1 MNILFFGDLV
11 GRPARNILRQ
21 VLPDYKKKY
30 KIDLV
35 IANADNLAHGKGVTK
50 NTVKEVIEYGVDVL
64 TCGDHIWDTNQAL
77 EMLEEGNYS
86 FICPAN
92 YPILD
97 HKKGYKII
105 EVNSR
110 KVLIINLIGRVF
122 LKDHPDCP
130 FRAVDKILKDNAE
143 NFDAAVVDLHSEATS
158 EKRAM
163 GFYLSSR
170 VSAVLGTH
178 THIQTADEE
187 ILDGKTAYIS
197 DVGMVGPKD
206 SVLGCKKEFVI
217 NQMMTQTKF
226 RYEISND
233 ENIMINAVVVEIDD
247 GSGKAKSIKRV
258 NEVVRT
264 RSQIAL

>member
-11 GRPARNILRQ
+11 GKPARMALKQ
-21 VLPDYKKKY
+21 VLPIYKEKY
-30 KIDLV
+30 KIDLT

-50 NTVKEVIEYGVDVL
+50 NTVKEMIEYGVNLL
-64 TCGDHIWDTNQAL
+64 TCGDHVWDTNQAL
-77 EMLEEGNYS
+77 EILKEESYN

-92 YPILD
+92 YPILS

-105 EVNSR
+105 EINSK
-110 KVLIINLIGRVF
+110 KVLVVNLIGRVF

-130 FRAVDKILKDNAE
+130 FRTIDKILKENDK
-143 NFDAAVVDLHSEATS
+143 NFDVAIVDLHSEATS
-158 EKRAM
+158 EKKAL
-163 GFYLSSR
+163 GFYLDSK

-187 ILDGKTAYIS
+187 ISDSGTAYIS

-206 SVLGCKKEFVI
+206 SILGCKKESVI

-226 RYEISND
+226 RYEISSD
-233 ENIMINAVVVEIDD
+233 ENVMINAVVMEVNQE
-247 GSGKAKSIKRV
+247 SGKAKSIKRV
-258 NEVVRT
+258 NEVVK
-264 RSQIAL
+264 ICP